1 MSQVDQYKGKT
12 LNCEEFVSL
21 VWTPVFTKVC
31 QFLDCLKDGSLLLTT
46 VDKLLKEY
54 SGDPKKIE
62 TEFKMLEKGIS
73 ECRGQAVDFTWIVK
87 CVQRMLEYKALHQ
100 IADTAEIF
108 LNLKNVLCLTG
119 DFKVVKDLAVQVR
132 I

>member
-12 LNCEEFVSL
+12 LNCEKVVSL
-21 VWTPVFTKVC
+21 VWTPVFTRVC
-31 QFLDCLKDGSLLLTT
+31 QFLDCSKDGSILLTT

-54 SGDPKKIE
+54 SGDRKKME

-73 ECRGQAVDFTWIVK
+73 ECRGQPVDFTWITN
-87 CVQRMLEYKALHQ
+87 CVQRMLEYKSLHQ

-108 LNLKNVLCLTG
+108 LDLKNVLCLTG
-119 DFKVVKDLAVQVR
+119 DFKVVEDLAVQVR

>member
-12 LNCEEFVSL
+12 LNCEEVVSL
-21 VWTPVFTKVC
+21 VWTPVFTRFC
-31 QFLDCLKDGSLLLTT
+31 QFLDCLKDGSVLLTT
-46 VDKLLKEY
+46 VDELLKEY
-54 SGDPKKIE
+54 SGDRKKME

-73 ECRGQAVDFTWIVK
+73 ECRGQLTDNTWIAS
-87 CVQRMLEYKALHQ
+87 CVPRMLEYKSLHQ

-108 LNLKNVLCLTG
+108 LDLKNVLCLTG
-119 DFKVVKDLAVQVR
+119 DFKVVEDLAVQVR